1 MLPVT
6 KRMDKSKRKG
16 NYIVTRILVGLILS
30 ILMRKKKT
38 HQLTA
43 TEILN
48 YYLYAHSSSFRNNHT

>member
-30 ILMRKKKT
+30 ILMKKKLT

-43 TEILN
+43 IEILN
-48 YYLYAHSSSFRNNHT
+48 YYLYAHSSSFRYNHT